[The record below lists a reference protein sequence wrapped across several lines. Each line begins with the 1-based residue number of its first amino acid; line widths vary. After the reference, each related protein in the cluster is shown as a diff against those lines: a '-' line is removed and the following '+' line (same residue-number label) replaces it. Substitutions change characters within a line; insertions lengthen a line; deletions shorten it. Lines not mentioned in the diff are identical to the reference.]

1 MYTKSRYRK
10 SQPSTLDAKSY
21 TKSPTLNGKNLNHNS
36 NRPLFWGRRR
46 RLGSEAGDCS
56 EADFGKG
63 RAACTF
69 TVEVSGVGL
78 EDYIEVLG
86 DSMRIE
92 FDFQGCRGLPF
103 TARFGAYPIIS
114 IVFLVFS

>member
-1 MYTKSRYRK
+1 M
-10 SQPSTLDAKSY
+10 
-21 TKSPTLNGKNLNHNS
+21 
-36 NRPLFWGRRR
+36 
-46 RLGSEAGDCS
+46 
-56 EADFGKG
+56 
-63 RAACTF
+63 
-69 TVEVSGVGL
+69 GL

-114 IVFLVFS
+114 IDSIVFLVFS